1 MKTGWKE
8 RDAGEREG
16 SAKEIGQRERDR
28 KKECRTQRERGRGG
42 EREREREREREAG
55 ELCSVVTGAQSENSN
70 LVITA
75 HCCLHGKGGGG
86 EWG

>member
-1 MKTGWKE
+1 MRGECKGNRTK
-8 RDAGEREG
+8 RDR
-16 SAKEIGQRERDR
+16 QRERVQD
-28 KKECRTQRERGRGG
+28 TERGGG
-42 EREREREREREAG
+42 EREAG